1 MEKYQI
7 PPVIADAG
15 HLLVRADG
23 VEVVED
29 LLGVVPVEHLRH
41 TGVDQ
46 GHDPALHVDLVSL
59 EGLEQADSGLRGLEE
74 GPAHHLEKMSYT

>member
-46 GHDPALHVDLVSL
+46 GHDPALDVDLVSL

-74 GPAHHLEKMSYT
+74 GPAHHLEKRV